1 MSSAPTRSSSTPP
14 IPARR
19 PAVRWHN
26 LGTVVGFEFFRTT
39 KKPPFWIATL
49 AIPVVTAIVF
59 ALIFVS
65 NSSTSASADAQKNAA
80 LSFTY
85 TDASGIIPEA
95 AGRAAGGTKAV
106 NPEQA
111 LADVK
116 GGTVDAYF
124 AYPANPAADPVQVY
138 GTDRGVFANGTYE
151 AVAKQLLMLAAQAD
165 IGSPQLTAAASGNVK
180 VDTETYRDGQA
191 SGGFGAAVPPLM
203 FLVLFYVMIIL
214 LSNQML
220 NSTLE
225 EKENRVTEMILTTLN
240 PTTLIIGKIISLLL
254 VGLVQIS
261 VFLAPVIIGFAFFR
275 DRLSL
280 PEINLSDV
288 VFEPGPLLV
297 GALLLLG
304 GFLLFTAV
312 LGAIGA
318 VMPNAKEAGVVFG
331 PLMALIFVPFY
342 AISLILSDPQSPI
355 VQAFT
360 YFPLSAPVTAML
372 RNGFGTLSPAESI
385 IVIAELF
392 IVGVLMMR
400 LSVHLFRYG
409 SIQYTGKLSL
419 AKTLRRRPREA
430 AGK

>member
-1 MSSAPTRSSSTPP
+1 M
-14 IPARR
+14 
-19 PAVRWHN
+19 
-26 LGTVVGFEFFRTT
+26 
-39 KKPPFWIATL
+39 
-49 AIPVVTAIVF
+49 
-59 ALIFVS
+59 
-65 NSSTSASADAQKNAA
+65 
-80 LSFTY
+80 
-85 TDASGIIPEA
+85 
-95 AGRAAGGTKAV
+95 
-106 NPEQA
+106 
-111 LADVK
+111 
-116 GGTVDAYF
+116 
-124 AYPANPAADPVQVY
+124 
-138 GTDRGVFANGTYE
+138 
-151 AVAKQLLMLAAQAD
+151 AKQLLMLAAQAD

-180 VDTETYRDGQA
+180 VDTETYRDGEA

-280 PEINLSDV
+280 PDIDLSDI
-288 VFEPGPLLV
+288 VFEPGPLAV

-355 VQAFT
+355 VQVFT

-372 RNGFGTLSPAESI
+372 RNGFGTLGPAESV

-392 IVGVLMMR
+392 IVGILMLR

-409 SIQYTGKLSL
+409 SIQYTGKLPL
-419 AKTLRRRPREA
+419 ANTLRRRQREA